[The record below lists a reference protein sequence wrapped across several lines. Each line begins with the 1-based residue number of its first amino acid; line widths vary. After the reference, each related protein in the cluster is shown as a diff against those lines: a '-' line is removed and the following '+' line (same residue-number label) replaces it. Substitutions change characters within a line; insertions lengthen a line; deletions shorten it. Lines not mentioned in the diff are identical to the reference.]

1 MRDAASRGS
10 GDDAGDRGLI
20 YRYYL
25 YRITTSAGFYLP
37 VSVVILQDKGF
48 GLEFIGFAYAVYAL
62 GTLLAEIPTGY
73 LGDRLGRRASL
84 ALGCLLRVF
93 VIGLYPFLETAGAY
107 LAIHIVWATGRS
119 FRSGTQDA
127 WLYEV
132 LEARFDES
140 AFARVESRGRMA
152 RLLVSAGGAIV
163 GSLLYGMN
171 PASPFLVNAGLATLG
186 LPLLAT
192 FPAIAGVDES
202 LGDSSANRTQSDDAD
217 EPDAAERFSVGDAL
231 TLLRVQARRPAIRW
245 FVAYA
250 ALFHALFL
258 VTRIYEQ
265 PAFDE
270 IGVPVAGFGLIY
282 AGFKLASAG
291 AASTVGHLE
300 ASLGVRGVFALLIPL
315 YGLAYAGLL
324 VLPALVIPVLFL
336 NRGLSTVTAPLRN
349 QYLNDRLENVGRSTV
364 LSGAAMALALVG
376 GVARVVAGAAA
387 SGLDAVAL
395 LGWAGVVIAPLA
407 TVAWLATSPVRTAG
421 TDEATTGSTTVAA
434 TD

>member
-1 MRDAASRGS
+1 MSDLPRRG
-10 GDDAGDRGLI
+10 AGDRGLI

-48 GLEFIGFAYAVYAL
+48 SLGFVGFAYAVYAL
-62 GTLLAEIPTGY
+62 GTLVSEIPTGY

-84 ALGCLLRVF
+84 ALGCGLRVL
-93 VIGLYPFLETAGAY
+93 VIGLYPFLETAAAY
-107 LAIHIVWATGRS
+107 LAIHLVWAAGRS

-127 WLYEV
+127 WLYEI
-132 LEARFDES
+132 LEDRFDAS
-140 AFARVESRGRMA
+140 AFAKVESRGRMA
-152 RLLVSAGGAIV
+152 TLVVSAGGAIA
-163 GSLLYGMN
+163 GSVLYGLD
-171 PASPFLVNAGLATLG
+171 PSWPFLVNAGLAVLG

-192 FPAIAGVDES
+192 FPRVEG
-202 LGDSSANRTQSDDAD
+202 AD
-217 EPDAAERFSVGDAL
+217 EPDPSERFAVSDAL
-231 TLLRVQARRPAIRW
+231 RLLRAQTRRPSVRW

-270 IGVPVAGFGLIY
+270 IGVPVAGFGLVY

-291 AASTVGHLE
+291 AASTVGWLQE
-300 ASLGVRGVFALLIPL
+300 TFGVRGVFALLIPL
-315 YGLAYAGLL
+315 YGVAYAGLL
-324 VLPALVIPVLFL
+324 VVPALVIPVLFL

-349 QYLNDRLENVGRSTV
+349 QYLNDRLEDVGRATV

-376 GVARVVAGAAA
+376 GVARVVAGLVAD
-387 SGLDAVAL
+387 GLGAVAL
-395 LGWAGVVIAPLA
+395 LGYAGLVIAPAGAILW
-407 TVAWLATSPVRTAG
+407 VASSPVRT
-421 TDEATTGSTTVAA
+421 TDDDGNSAEGRMAATT
-434 TD
+434 D

>member
-1 MRDAASRGS
+1 MSDAASRGG
-10 GDDAGDRGLI
+10 GDDAGNRGLI

-37 VSVVILQDKGF
+37 VSVVILKHKGF

-62 GTLLAEIPTGY
+62 GTLLSEIPTGY

-107 LAIHIVWATGRS
+107 LAIHLVWATGRS

-171 PASPFLVNAGLATLG
+171 PAFPFVVNAGLATLG

-192 FPAIAGVDES
+192 FPEIAG
-202 LGDSSANRTQSDDAD
+202 AN
-217 EPDAAERFSVGDAL
+217 EPDAAERFTVGDAL
-231 TLLRVQARRPAIRW
+231 TLLRVQARRPSIRW

-270 IGVPVAGFGLIY
+270 IGVPVAGFGLLY

-300 ASLGVRGVFALLIPL
+300 ASLGVRGVFAFLIPL

>member
-1 MRDAASRGS
+1 MTDAASRGG
-10 GDDAGDRGLI
+10 GDADRGLI

-37 VSVVILQDKGF
+37 VSVLILQDKGF
-48 GLEFIGFAYAVYAL
+48 GLGFVAFAYAVYAL

-73 LGDRLGRRASL
+73 LGDRIGRRASL
-84 ALGCLLRVF
+84 ALGCVLRVV

-107 LAIHIVWATGRS
+107 LVVHVVWATGRS

-132 LEARFDES
+132 LAARFDES
-140 AFARVESRGRMA
+140 AFARVESRGRVA
-152 RLLVSAGGAIV
+152 RLVVSAGGAIV
-163 GSLLYGMN
+163 GSLLYGMD
-171 PASPFLVNAGLATLG
+171 PSFPFLVNAGLATLG

-192 FPAIAGVDES
+192 FPVVAD
-202 LGDSSANRTQSDDAD
+202 SDDPD
-217 EPDAAERFSVGDAL
+217 EAELFTVGDAL
-231 TLLRVQARRPAIRW
+231 ALLRAQAGRPAVRW

-270 IGVPVAGFGLIY
+270 IGVPVAGFGLVY
-282 AGFKLASAG
+282 AGFKLASAA
-291 AASTVGHLE
+291 AASTVGQLE
-300 ASLGVRGVFALLIPL
+300 ERLGVRSVFALLMPL
-315 YGLAYAGLL
+315 YGLAYAALL
-324 VLPALVIPVLFL
+324 VMPALVIPALFL

-364 LSGAAMALALVG
+364 LSGAAMALAFVG
-376 GVARVVAGAAA
+376 GIARVVVGTAA
-387 SGLDAVAL
+387 SGFDAVSL
-395 LGWAGVVIAPLA
+395 LGWAAVVIVPLA
-407 TVAWLATSPVRTAG
+407 AVVWVATSPVRTASASEPELASSTESAAV
-421 TDEATTGSTTVAA
+421 TD
-434 TD
+434 

>member
-1 MRDAASRGS
+1 MSDAASRG
-10 GDDAGDRGLI
+10 GGEDAGDRGLI

-37 VSVVILQDKGF
+37 VSVLILQDKGF

-93 VIGLYPFLETAGAY
+93 VIGLYPFLETAAAY

-140 AFARVESRGRMA
+140 EFARVESRGRMA
-152 RLLVSAGGAIV
+152 RLLVSAGGAVV
-163 GSLLYGMN
+163 GSVLYGMN

-192 FPAIAGVDES
+192 FPAIAG
-202 LGDSSANRTQSDDAD
+202 ADD
-217 EPDAAERFSVGDAL
+217 PDAAERFTVGDAL
-231 TLLRVQARRPAIRW
+231 ALLRAQAGRPSVRW

-291 AASTVGHLE
+291 AASTVGRLE
-300 ASLGVRGVFALLIPL
+300 QHLGVRGVFALLLPL

-324 VLPALVIPVLFL
+324 VMPALVIPVLFL

-395 LGWAGVVIAPLA
+395 LGWTGVVIAPLA
-407 TVAWLATSPVRTAG
+407 ALVWLATSPVRTASG
-421 TDEATTGSTTVAA
+421 DENEKVSAGEPAAA

>member
-1 MRDAASRGS
+1 MSDAASS
-10 GDDAGDRGLI
+10 GGADVAGDRGLI
-20 YRYYL
+20 HRYYL

-37 VSVVILQDKGF
+37 VSVLILQDNGF
-48 GLEFIGFAYAVYAL
+48 GLAFIGFAYAVYAL

-93 VIGLYPFLETAGAY
+93 VIGLYPFLENATAY
-107 LAIHIVWATGRS
+107 LAIHVVWAAARS

-140 AFARVESRGRMA
+140 AFACVESRGRMV

-163 GSLLYGMN
+163 GGVLYGMN

-192 FPAIAGVDES
+192 FPATAGGDES
-202 LGDSSANRTQSDDAD
+202 VGDSATTGTQSDAAD
-217 EPDAAERFSVGDAL
+217 DPAQVERFSVGDAL
-231 TLLRVQARRPAIRW
+231 SLLRAQAGRPSVRW

-270 IGVPVAGFGLIY
+270 VGVPVAGFGLIY

-291 AASTVGHLE
+291 AAATVGRLE
-300 ASLGVRGVFALLIPL
+300 EQWGIRGVFALLLPL
-315 YGLAYAGLL
+315 YGIAYAGLL
-324 VLPALVIPVLFL
+324 VMPALVLPVLFL

-395 LGWAGVVIAPLA
+395 LGWTGVVVAPLA
-407 TVAWLATSPVRTAG
+407 ALVWLATSPVRTAS
-421 TDEATTGSTTVAA
+421 TDEATTRSGTAAA